1 MREACVQEEG
11 ALGFDDDQG
20 KERKGPMK
28 NLQTLVSK
36 WMQKAEEK
44 DGRVVPFLMVIV
56 KRMISWFSTH
66 KRQKS

>member
-20 KERKGPMK
+20 KERKGLMK

-44 DGRVVPFLMVIV
+44 DG
-56 KRMISWFSTH
+56 
-66 KRQKS
+66 